1 MADAVTTWGVGEYPV
16 MAQRLRGAARRVV
29 ARARVAP
36 GERVLDVA
44 CGTGNAALL
53 AAQRGAADVIGVD
66 VEPAL
71 LEVAAVRAAEVGA
84 IIDWRVGDAQAL
96 PGVADGAFDAVVSV
110 FGAMYAAD
118 QVRTARELARAAAPE
133 GGRVVLASWTP
144 GSFMPAMGAALAPFL
159 PPPDGPPPSRW
170 GDEETVRALLGGA
183 GLEVVDAVAEHLV
196 LALPDRMN
204 AVAFLVRTAGNV
216 LAERSR
222 LEAQGRWGELL
233 AALGG
238 LVAQRDAGI
247 DGRVA
252 LRCDYLLVE
261 ARPAPTPA
269 RA

>member
-1 MADAVTTWGVGEYPV
+1 
-16 MAQRLRGAARRVV
+16 VV
-29 ARARVAP
+29 ERARVAP

-53 AAQRGAADVIGVD
+53 AAARGASEVVGVD
-66 VEPAL
+66 AEPAL
-71 LEVAAVRAAEVGA
+71 LDVAAVRAAEVRA
-84 IIDWRVGDAQAL
+84 PIDWRVGDAAAL
-96 PGVADGAFDAVVSV
+96 PGVADGTFDAVVSV

-118 QVRTARELARAAAPE
+118 QAGAARELARAVAP
-133 GGRVVLASWTP
+133 GAGRVVLASWSP
-144 GSFMPAMGAALAPFL
+144 GSLMPAMGAALAPLL
-159 PPPDGPPPSRW
+159 PAPPEGASPPSRW
-170 GDEETVRALLGGA
+170 GDPDAVGALLCDA
-183 GLEVVDAVAEHLV
+183 GLEVADHRAEHLT

-216 LAERSR
+216 LAERPR
-222 LEAQGRWGELL
+222 LEREGRWGELL

-238 LVAQRDAGI
+238 LVAQRDAGV

-261 ARPAPTPA
+261 ARRAKRPRVPTPA